1 MTADYKGDVHT
12 TSLTLGNPDLL
23 HGSGVGVVHYLRTVT
38 PWLALGAEL
47 AYQVKH
53 REIYFLNKFECGQK

>member
-23 HGSGVGVVHYLRTVT
+23 HGSGVGVLHYLRTVT

-47 AYQVKH
+47 AYQVKFFRNH
-53 REIYFLNKFECGQK
+53 NWLNLLRS